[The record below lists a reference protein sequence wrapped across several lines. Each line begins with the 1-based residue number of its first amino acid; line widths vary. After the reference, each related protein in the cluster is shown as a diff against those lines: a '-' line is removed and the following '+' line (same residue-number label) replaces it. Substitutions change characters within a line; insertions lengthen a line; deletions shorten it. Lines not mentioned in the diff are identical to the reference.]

1 MALNVKQAGL
11 GGGEDC
17 YPDGGEDDSFADARA
32 AAQER
37 GEPAAHWSKVFGVLD
52 AALMAGEV

>member
-11 GGGEDC
+11 GGGEDG

-32 AAQER
+32 AAQEW
-37 GEPAAHWSKVFGVLD
+37 GEPAHWIKVFGVLD
-52 AALMAGEV
+52 AALMAGDV